1 MTAAWNPETLC
12 VLVADDQ
19 PTFRSMLKK
28 MLKDMKID
36 QVFEAGSGR
45 EALRLIDSA
54 PDIVDMI
61 LCDWNMPGMSGVELL
76 RQVRSV
82 GLNVPFLLITGRADR
97 ESVIA
102 ARDAG
107 VTAFIAKPFSST
119 QLEAKMRLAIE
130 RRA

>member
-19 PTFRSMLKK
+19 PAFRSMIKK

-82 GLNVPFLLITGRADR
+82 GLDVPFLLITGRADR

-119 QLEAKMRLAIE
+119 QLEAKMRLATK

>member
-19 PTFRSMLKK
+19 PAFRSMIKK

-82 GLNVPFLLITGRADR
+82 GLDVPFLLITGRADR